1 MDAKTRYQGPKRFV
15 ELDLKL
21 KLESPAARQRLIE
34 RLQNEELDTLDLA
47 QVMIP
52 ESLQFPPHA
61 ELPVSTCTPDE
72 DEMVRIAELAG
83 DDKVV
88 LTIDYSIEEWVHDRL
103 DKETL
108 KLKDLP
114 EDIQAQLK

>member
-21 KLESPAARQRLIE
+21 KIESDAARQRLIE

-61 ELPVSTCTPDE
+61 ELPVPTCSPDE

-83 DDKVV
+83 DDKVM

-108 KLKDLP
+108 KFKDLP

>member
-1 MDAKTRYQGPKRFV
+1 MDAKNRYQGPKRFV

-61 ELPVSTCTPDE
+61 ELPVSTCSPDE

-83 DDKVV
+83 DDKVI
-88 LTIDYSIEEWVHDRL
+88 LTIDYSIEEWVHDRI

-114 EDIQAQLK
+114 EDIQAELK